1 MIQFKG
7 LLVKQCQLDFHGDQL
22 PDMEKVAFNFSY
34 QPMFLPE
41 ESSQFG
47 ILFKLTLA
55 CEETFQ
61 IQLHALAEF
70 SCNQV
75 LTQEFISSHF
85 PKINAPAIAFPYLRS
100 FIANLM
106 LNAGYPPLHLPSVNF
121 VQLVE
126 EEEARQK
133 GGQKKPKRVDPGKAG
148 KLSGKKVQ

>member
-7 LLVKQCQLDFHGDQL
+7 LVIKQCQLDGHGEQL
-22 PDMEKVAFNFSY
+22 PDIEKAAFNFSY
-34 QPMFLPE
+34 QPIFTPD

-47 ILFKLTLA
+47 VLFKLKLS
-55 CEETFQ
+55 CDSSFS
-61 IQLHALAEF
+61 IQLNALAKFQCEQALKEEF
-70 SCNQV
+70 M
-75 LTQEFISSHF
+75 TSHF

-133 GGQKKPKRVDPGKAG
+133 QKKPKRVDPAK
-148 KLSGKKVQ
+148 SGKKVR